1 MEKKDE
7 LTPEE
12 YRKKAQEEIQN
23 YKHQWKIFIRTGIV
37 VLAAAI
43 AIIIACIA
51 WFVSNNKVTGSGIG
65 IRSAGSDFELAA
77 DAGADGKNSAGA
89 YDNLLKAASG
99 TEETLG
105 DKSYI
110 TTDDSHTSITWSIV
124 NESNMRNNQ
133 KHPGIEPGTSGM
145 LRFYIISH
153 KDGSLNVTLN
163 LELTGYT
170 NDTGSTIEKVDDE
183 TAQNLVKGHILLFAG
198 YEQETNSYEGWISE
212 DADPWTMTLDS
223 GSTLT
228 RNTDGTLTWA
238 VENAKKDTAYP
249 VQIYWIW
256 PEILGSYLRKDQTA
270 TGNRP
275 ILFPE
280 EPATGENTSGN
291 PKALPK
297 DLYKKMSQNGKYFRY
312 ESKDDQVTADIL
324 WQMRNDFNPVIYGEI
339 ADCYN
344 LGDQYLGENVR
355 YLKLKLEAL

>member
-89 YDNLLKAASG
+89 YDDLLEVSPG

-110 TTDDSHTSITWSIV
+110 TTDDSRTSITWSIV

-133 KHPGIEPGTSGM
+133 NNLGIEPGTSGM

-153 KDGSLNVTLN
+153 KDGSLNVTLD
-163 LELTGYT
+163 LGLTGYT
-170 NDTGSTIEKVDDE
+170 NGTGSTIAKADE
-183 TAQNLVKGHILLFAG
+183 TAQKLVKGHVLLFAG
-198 YEQETNSYEGWISE
+198 YEQGTNSYEGWISE

-228 RNTDGTLTWA
+228 RNADGTTPGRGKC
-238 VENAKKDTAYP
+238 EKRHPYS
-249 VQIYWIW
+249 VQIYWIRRKY
-256 PEILGSYLRKDQTA
+256 LVSLRKDQTA

-275 ILFPE
+275 ILFRKNRR
-280 EPATGENTSGN
+280 PANTSGN
-291 PKALPK
+291 LGHCRKI
-297 DLYKKMSQNGKYFRY
+297 YMKKCAEERQIFQIRKQG
-312 ESKDDQVTADIL
+312 
-324 WQMRNDFNPVIYGEI
+324 
-339 ADCYN
+339 
-344 LGDQYLGENVR
+344 
-355 YLKLKLEAL
+355 

>member
-12 YRKKAQEEIQN
+12 YRKKAQEQIQN

-37 VLAAAI
+37 ILAAVI

-77 DAGADGKNSAGA
+77 DAGADGKNSAGK
-89 YDNLLKAASG
+89 YDKLLEVSPGAEK
-99 TEETLG
+99 TLG

-133 KHPGIEPGTSGM
+133 NHPGIEPGTSGM

-153 KDGSLNVTLN
+153 KEGALNVTLD

-170 NDTGSTIEKVDDE
+170 NGTGSTIVKSDE
-183 TAQNLVKGHILLFAG
+183 PAQKLVKGHVLLFAG
-198 YEQETNSYEGWISE
+198 YEQKTNSYEGWISE
-212 DADPWTMTLDS
+212 DAAPWTMTLDN

-228 RNTDGTLTWA
+228 RNTDGMLTWA

-280 EPATGENTSGN
+280 ELAAGENTSGN

-297 DLYKKMSQNGKYFRY
+297 DLYEKMSQNGKYFRY
-312 ESKDDQVTADIL
+312 ESKDDQVTAEIL

-339 ADCYN
+339 ADYYN

-355 YLKLKLEAL
+355 YLKLELEAL

>member
-12 YRKKAQEEIQN
+12 YRKKAQEQIQN

-37 VLAAAI
+37 ILAAVI

-51 WFVSNNKVTGSGIG
+51 WFVSNNKVAGSGIG

-89 YDNLLKAASG
+89 YDNLLEVSSG

-133 KHPGIEPGTSGM
+133 NNLGIEPGTSGM

-153 KDGSLNVTLN
+153 KDGALNVTLD
-163 LELTGYT
+163 LGLTGYT
-170 NDTGSTIEKVDDE
+170 NGTGSTIVKSEE
-183 TAQNLVKGHILLFAG
+183 TAQKLVKGHILLFAG
-198 YEQETNSYEGWISE
+198 YEQRTNSYEGWISE
-212 DADPWTMTLDS
+212 DADPWTMTLDE
-223 GSTLT
+223 GITLT
-228 RNTDGTLTWA
+228 RNTDGTLTWT

-249 VQIYWIW
+249 VLIYWIW

-280 EPATGENTSGN
+280 ELAPDENTSGN

-297 DLYKKMSQNGKYFRY
+297 DLYTKMSQNGKYFRY
-312 ESKDDQVTADIL
+312 ESKDDSVTADIL

-339 ADCYN
+339 ADYYN
-344 LGDQYLGENVR
+344 LADQYLGENVR

>member
-89 YDNLLKAASG
+89 YDKLLEVSPG

-110 TTDDSHTSITWSIV
+110 TTYDSHTSITWSIV

-133 KHPGIEPGTSGM
+133 NNLGIEPGTSGM

-153 KDGSLNVTLN
+153 KDGSLNVTLD
-163 LELTGYT
+163 LGLTDYT
-170 NDTGSTIEKVDDE
+170 NGTGSTIGKADA
-183 TAQNLVKGHILLFAG
+183 TAQKLVKGHILLFAG
-198 YEQETNSYEGWISE
+198 YEQRTNSYEGWISE

-228 RNTDGTLTWA
+228 RNADGTLTWA

-280 EPATGENTSGN
+280 EPATEENTSGN

>member
-12 YRKKAQEEIQN
+12 YRKKAQEQIQN

-37 VLAAAI
+37 ILAAVI

-89 YDNLLKAASG
+89 YDKLLEASPG

-110 TTDDSHTSITWSIV
+110 TTDGSHTSITWSIV
-124 NESNMRNNQ
+124 NESNMRNN
-133 KHPGIEPGTSGM
+133 HNNLGIEPGTSGM

-153 KDGSLNVTLN
+153 KDGALNVTLN
-163 LELTGYT
+163 LGLTGYT
-170 NDTGSTIEKVDDE
+170 NGTGSTIEKAE
-183 TAQNLVKGHILLFAG
+183 KPAQELVKGHVLLFAG
-198 YEQETNSYEGWISE
+198 YERGTNSYEGWISE
-212 DADPWTMTLDS
+212 DADQWTMTLDS

-228 RNTDGTLTWA
+228 RNADGTLTWA

-297 DLYKKMSQNGKYFRY
+297 DLYKKMSQNDKYFI

>member
-12 YRKKAQEEIQN
+12 YRKKAQEQIQN

-37 VLAAAI
+37 ILAAVI

-77 DAGADGKNSAGA
+77 DAGEDGKNSAGA
-89 YDNLLKAASG
+89 YDKLLEASLG
-99 TEETLG
+99 TEETLEN
-105 DKSYI
+105 KSYI

-133 KHPGIEPGTSGM
+133 NNQGIEPGTSGM
-145 LRFYIISH
+145 LKFYIISH
-153 KDGSLNVTLN
+153 KEGALNVTLD
-163 LELTGYT
+163 LGLTGYT
-170 NDTGSTIEKVDDE
+170 NGTGGTIVKSEK
-183 TAQNLVKGHILLFAG
+183 TAQELVKGHVLLFAG
-198 YEQETNSYEGWISE
+198 YEQGTNSYEGWISE
-212 DADPWTMTLDS
+212 DADPWTMTLDN
-223 GSTLT
+223 GRTLT
-228 RNTDGTLTWA
+228 RNADGTLTWA

>member
-89 YDNLLKAASG
+89 YDDLLEVSPG

-110 TTDDSHTSITWSIV
+110 TTDGSHTSITWSIV

-133 KHPGIEPGTSGM
+133 NNLGIEPGTSGM
-145 LRFYIISH
+145 LKFYIISH
-153 KDGSLNVTLN
+153 KDGALNVTLN
-163 LELTGYT
+163 LGLTGYT
-170 NDTGSTIEKVDDE
+170 NGTGSTIEKAE
-183 TAQNLVKGHILLFAG
+183 KPAQELVKGHVLLFAG
-198 YEQETNSYEGWISE
+198 YERGTNSYEGWISE
-212 DADPWTMTLDS
+212 DADQWTMTLDS

-228 RNTDGTLTWA
+228 RNADGTLTWA

-280 EPATGENTSGN
+280 ESATGENTSGN

>member
-77 DAGADGKNSAGA
+77 DAGADGKNSAGV
-89 YDNLLKAASG
+89 YDKLLEAASG
-99 TEETLG
+99 TEETLEN
-105 DKSYI
+105 KNYI
-110 TTDDSHTSITWSIV
+110 TTDGSHTSITWSIV
-124 NESNMRNNQ
+124 NESNMRNNEN
-133 KHPGIEPGTSGM
+133 HLGIEPGTSGM

-153 KDGSLNVTLN
+153 KDGALNVTLD
-163 LELTGYT
+163 LGLTGYT
-170 NDTGSTIEKVDDE
+170 NGTGSTIVKSEE
-183 TAQNLVKGHILLFAG
+183 TAQKLVKGHVLLFAG
-198 YEQETNSYEGWISE
+198 YEQGTNSYEGWISE

-228 RNTDGTLTWA
+228 RNADGTLTWV

-297 DLYKKMSQNGKYFRY
+297 DLYKKMSQNDKYFIY

>member
-12 YRKKAQEEIQN
+12 YRKKAQEQIQN

-37 VLAAAI
+37 ILAAVI

-77 DAGADGKNSAGA
+77 DAGADGKNSAGK
-89 YDNLLKAASG
+89 YDKLLEVLPG

-133 KHPGIEPGTSGM
+133 NNQGIEPGTSGM

-153 KDGSLNVTLN
+153 KEGALNVTLD
-163 LELTGYT
+163 LGLTGYT
-170 NDTGSTIEKVDDE
+170 NGTGSTIVKSDE
-183 TAQNLVKGHILLFAG
+183 PAQKLVKGHVLLFAG
-198 YEQETNSYEGWISE
+198 YEQRTNSYEGWISE
-212 DADPWTMTLDS
+212 DADPWTMTLDN

-228 RNTDGTLTWA
+228 RNTDGMLTWA

-280 EPATGENTSGN
+280 EPATGENTSEN

-312 ESKDDQVTADIL
+312 ESKDDQVTAEIL

>member
-77 DAGADGKNSAGA
+77 DAGADRKNSAGK
-89 YDNLLKAASG
+89 YDKLLEVSPG

-105 DKSYI
+105 DKNYI

-133 KHPGIEPGTSGM
+133 NNLGIEPGTSGM

-153 KDGSLNVTLN
+153 KDGSLNVTLD
-163 LELTGYT
+163 LGLTGYT
-170 NDTGSTIEKVDDE
+170 NGTGSTIGKADE
-183 TAQNLVKGHILLFAG
+183 TAQKLVKGHILLFAG
-198 YEQETNSYEGWISE
+198 YEQRTNSYEGWISE
-212 DADPWTMTLDS
+212 DADPWTMMLDN

-249 VQIYWIW
+249 VQLYWIW

-280 EPATGENTSGN
+280 ESATGENTSGN

-297 DLYKKMSQNGKYFRY
+297 DLYTKMSQNDKYFIY

>member
-12 YRKKAQEEIQN
+12 YRKKAQEQIQN

-65 IRSAGSDFELAA
+65 IRSADSDFELAA
-77 DAGADGKNSAGA
+77 DAGADGKNSAGK
-89 YDNLLKAASG
+89 YDKLLEVSPG
-99 TEETLG
+99 TEKTLG

-133 KHPGIEPGTSGM
+133 NHPGIEPGTSGM

-153 KDGSLNVTLN
+153 KDGALNVTLN
-163 LELTGYT
+163 LGLTGYT
-170 NDTGSTIEKVDDE
+170 NGTGSTIVKSDE
-183 TAQNLVKGHILLFAG
+183 PAQKLVKGHVLLFAG
-198 YEQETNSYEGWISE
+198 YEQKTNSYEGWISE
-212 DADPWTMTLDS
+212 DAAPWTMTLDN

-228 RNTDGTLTWA
+228 RNTDGMLTWA

-249 VQIYWIW
+249 VKIYWIW

-280 EPATGENTSGN
+280 DPATGENTSEN

-297 DLYKKMSQNGKYFRY
+297 DLYEKMSQNGKYFRY
-312 ESKDDQVTADIL
+312 ESKDEKVTADRL

-339 ADCYN
+339 ADYYN

>member
-12 YRKKAQEEIQN
+12 YRKKAQEQIQN

-65 IRSAGSDFELAA
+65 IRSADSDFELAA
-77 DAGADGKNSAGA
+77 DAGADGKNSAGK
-89 YDNLLKAASG
+89 YDKLLEVLPG

-133 KHPGIEPGTSGM
+133 NNQGIEPGTSGM

-153 KDGSLNVTLN
+153 KEGALNVTLD
-163 LELTGYT
+163 LGLTGYT
-170 NDTGSTIEKVDDE
+170 NGPGSTIVKSEE
-183 TAQNLVKGHILLFAG
+183 TAQKLVKGHVLLFAG
-198 YEQETNSYEGWISE
+198 YEQRTNSYEGWISE
-212 DADPWTMTLDS
+212 DADPWTMTLDN

-228 RNTDGTLTWA
+228 RNTDGMLTWA
-238 VENAKKDTAYP
+238 VENAEKDTAYP

-275 ILFPE
+275 ILFQE

-312 ESKDDQVTADIL
+312 ESKDDHQVTADIL

>member
-89 YDNLLKAASG
+89 YDDLLKVSPG

-153 KDGSLNVTLN
+153 KDGSLNVTLD
-163 LELTGYT
+163 LGLTGYT
-170 NDTGSTIEKVDDE
+170 NGTGSTIGKEDE
-183 TAQNLVKGHILLFAG
+183 TAQKLVKGHVLLFAG
-198 YEQETNSYEGWISE
+198 YEQGTNSYEGWISE

-228 RNTDGTLTWA
+228 RNADGTLTWA